1 MKIIK
6 TIVLLIT
13 GAAGVAQAADTITCP
28 DTVTCEQSKTAIW
41 DKGFKETCTEVVSV
55 TKISNERLEIECSV
69 DNAKGWRYAL
79 IVNAD
84 GYDIEQLNKPG
95 DKPEKTE

>member
-6 TIVLLIT
+6 TTVLLIIST
-13 GAAGVAQAADTITCP
+13 AGMAHAADTVTCP
-28 DTVTCEQSKTAIW
+28 GTVTCEQSKTAVW
-41 DKGFKETCTEVVSV
+41 DKGFKEDCAEVISV

-69 DNAKGWRYAL
+69 NNTKGWRYAL

-84 GYDIEQLNKPG
+84 GYDIQQLS
-95 DKPEKTE
+95 KPEKMK

>member
-6 TIVLLIT
+6 AIVLLIT

-28 DTVTCEQSKTAIW
+28 GTVTCEQSKTAIW
-41 DKGFKETCTEVVSV
+41 DKGFKDSCTEVVSV

-69 DNAKGWRYAL
+69 NNTSGWRYAL
-79 IVNAD
+79 IVNAS
-84 GYDIEQLNKPG
+84 GYDIQQLNTPSDKSV
-95 DKPEKTE
+95 KPE

>member
-6 TIVLLIT
+6 SIVILIT
-13 GAAGVAQAADTITCP
+13 SAAGAVHAANTITCP
-28 DTVTCEQSKTAIW
+28 GTITCEQSKTAIW

-69 DNAKGWRYAL
+69 NNTKGWRYAL
-79 IVNAD
+79 IVNAS
-84 GYDIEQLNKPG
+84 GYDIQQLNKPS
-95 DKPEKTE
+95 DKAETP